1 MDEVTGELLLEL
13 FVEGLPKPKGS
24 LRHIG
29 KGRMVEQVKGSTTW
43 KDKVSDAVQAAVL
56 TPDSGVPLRYEGAV
70 SVNLIFLLPQPKSR
84 KGKPATSQRDG
95 DVDKHSRNV
104 LDSLQAGGLL
114 KNDSQVTELYARKQ
128 YGLDRQGVVIRVRT
142 LVTGGPA

>member
-1 MDEVTGELLLEL
+1 MEEVKDLLLEL
-13 FVEGLPKPKGS
+13 FVDGLPKPKGS
-24 LRHIG
+24 MRHVG

-43 KDKVSDAVQAAVL
+43 KDRVSDAVQAAVL
-56 TPDSGVPLRYEGAV
+56 NPDNAVPLRYEGAV
-70 SVNLIFLLPQPKSR
+70 SVTLIFLLPQPKSR

-128 YGLDRQGVVIRVRT
+128 YATDRPGVVIRVKT
-142 LVTGGPA
+142 LVTGQAA

>member
-1 MDEVTGELLLEL
+1 MEEVTELLLEL

-24 LRHIG
+24 MRHVG

-43 KDKVSDAVQAAVL
+43 KDKVSDAVQAKVL
-56 TPDSGVPLRYEGAV
+56 DPDNAVPLRYEGPV
-70 SVNLIFLLPQPKSR
+70 TVNLIFLLPQPKSR
-84 KGKPATSQRDG
+84 KGKEATSQRDG

-114 KNDSQVTELYARKQ
+114 KNDSQVVELYARKQ
-128 YGLDRQGVVIRVRT
+128 YADTVTGVVIRVKPFT
-142 LVTGGPA
+142 H